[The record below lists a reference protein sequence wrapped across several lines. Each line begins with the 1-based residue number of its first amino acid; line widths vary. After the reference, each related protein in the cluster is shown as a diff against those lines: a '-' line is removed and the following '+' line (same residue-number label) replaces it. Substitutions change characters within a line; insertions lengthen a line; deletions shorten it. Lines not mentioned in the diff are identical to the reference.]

1 MSESGEANPVQSE
14 AVTEL
19 IPSGARFEGA
29 VGFVGSARISGDVLG
44 DVLARGELEIA
55 RGARVEGR
63 VESDQL
69 IVAGEIHGDVHVSG
83 RLAVLTGG
91 RVTGHV
97 DTGTLRVEDGATI
110 EGPCTIQSTSA
121 AEADPSR

>member
-1 MSESGEANPVQSE
+1 MSESGEANPLHSE
-14 AVTEL
+14 AITEL

-29 VGFVGSARISGDVLG
+29 VGFVGTARISGDVLG
-44 DVLARGELEIA
+44 DVLARGKLEIA

-63 VESDQL
+63 VQSAEL
-69 IVAGEIHGDVHVSG
+69 TVAGEIHGDVHVSG

-110 EGPCTIQSTSA
+110 EGPCTIQLSSA
-121 AEADPSR
+121 GPANA